1 MNYII
6 TSTKCPA
13 FSLLSFGKFRLFAER
28 REKTRCKEQR
38 VFSGLE
44 RREVEKRSFSEERRL
59 TASAALLDSQFTGR
73 LWPKY
78 KRKEKDLCTNSERF
92 LNGLILLTL
101 ERIVWYPMTKHRRL
115 CAMNDYEIALTLE
128 AETVAH
134 RRYLHENAEVGLDM
148 PKAVQYVMD
157 ELEKAGLQPET
168 CGHGV
173 TAQLGQ
179 GGKTLLLRADMDA
192 LPMPESSGEAFAC
205 PTGTEAHAC
214 GHDFHAAMLLTA
226 AKILKQQEAS
236 LQGTVRFMFQPAEET
251 FEGSR
256 DMIANGILEGVDG
269 ALAFHVS
276 PGKMPVGLVMYNST
290 GTMMFSVDGFRITIH
305 GKGGHGAYPHTS
317 IDPINIGVHLHLA
330 LQELIAREADPT
342 HACVLT
348 VGQFSAGSAPNIIP
362 DEALLQG
369 TLRTNNRDSRD
380 KLVRR
385 IEEVAQAVAKVY
397 GGSAELQWISQVPP
411 LICSSALTESVVRYL
426 KELPIPGLSFY
437 PGASASASEDFAV
450 IAEAVPSAFLYLS
463 AGFQD
468 ERGAYPAHNP
478 KVRFNEAVC
487 PIGVASL
494 VHCAKRWLEDNA

>member
-1 MNYII
+1 
-6 TSTKCPA
+6 
-13 FSLLSFGKFRLFAER
+13 
-28 REKTRCKEQR
+28 
-38 VFSGLE
+38 
-44 RREVEKRSFSEERRL
+44 
-59 TASAALLDSQFTGR
+59 
-73 LWPKY
+73 
-78 KRKEKDLCTNSERF
+78 
-92 LNGLILLTL
+92 
-101 ERIVWYPMTKHRRL
+101 
-115 CAMNDYEIALTLE
+115 MNDYEIALTLE

-134 RRYLHENAEVGLDM
+134 RRYLHKNAEVGLDM

-157 ELEKAGLQPET
+157 ELEKAGLQPEI

-192 LPMPESSGEAFAC
+192 LPMPESSCEAFAC

-256 DMIANGILEGVDG
+256 DMIANGILQGVDG

-362 DEALLQG
+362 DEALMQG